1 MYIRTYSYA
10 NAFNKMLYGF
20 CTASV
25 VLGTW
30 KAISPE
36 MYIVVT
42 ILALVMTSVVNLMA
56 IKVDQ
61 INGATA
67 SILAIIIDTLC
78 YIGVEIYSAIT
89 GDLVMR
95 HLVMTVVMAIT
106 NSFTTNVWEGLK
118 EKTGKGRENQ
128 AFFVATKELGSAF
141 GLFAALIVTLRF
153 KYTISVTDARI
164 LQASIG
170 WLRNAFLMHL
180 VIKYK

>member
-1 MYIRTYSYA
+1 
-10 NAFNKMLYGF
+10 MLYGF

-95 HLVMTVVMAIT
+95 HLVMTVDMAIT

-153 KYTISVTDARI
+153 KYTISVTDALI